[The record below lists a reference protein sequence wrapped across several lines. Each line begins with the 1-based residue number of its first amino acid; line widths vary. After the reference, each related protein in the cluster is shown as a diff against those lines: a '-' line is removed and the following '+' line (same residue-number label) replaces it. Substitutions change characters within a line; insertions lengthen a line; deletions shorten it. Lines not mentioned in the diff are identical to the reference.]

1 VVQRVRSPL
10 NGTMIGT
17 MQRQK
22 RRSLPSGNN
31 HQARILSAAAEIFL
45 NRGYEET
52 STAEIARRAKVSKRD
67 LYSNFSDKRDI
78 LLAVV
83 TQLQTEI
90 QSQANI
96 SWSSDEDLRT
106 VLTRAGTQILT
117 FINSEKFGKL
127 FRIVAAETFRDPL
140 LAQRFYR
147 LGPGTGR
154 EDTAAFIRR
163 HMRSGDLRKADPLE
177 AADDFLNL
185 VVSAQHLTAVV
196 LGQKHAIQQ
205 PRTHVRHTVD
215 VFLNYYSAENGS
227 ESKDRIRAKIRRK
240 AIGSSRVD
248 VKRR

>member
-1 VVQRVRSPL
+1 MRVITPVVQRVRSPL

-117 FINSEKFGKL
+117 FINSEKFAKGGSPRGGRRFLKSG
-127 FRIVAAETFRDPL
+127 RQRAAPDSSC
-140 LAQRFYR
+140 
-147 LGPGTGR
+147 PGTETCDSTTAHTREAHGR
-154 EDTAAFIRR
+154 CVSQLLRR
-163 HMRSGDLRKADPLE
+163 
-177 AADDFLNL
+177 
-185 VVSAQHLTAVV
+185 
-196 LGQKHAIQQ
+196 
-205 PRTHVRHTVD
+205 
-215 VFLNYYSAENGS
+215 
-227 ESKDRIRAKIRRK
+227 
-240 AIGSSRVD
+240 
-248 VKRR
+248 